1 MKVTLKDIAEESGYS
16 ISTVSRVLNGSGSIS
31 TEVQKH
37 ILKIAEK
44 LNYPFAKSKIPIYSN
59 GSLHIALVTD
69 FREGEFY
76 GSFFYGFSVA
86 AREVN
91 IQLSLI
97 DVIDHDEH
105 LIKTINDLDE
115 QIIDGICLFMP
126 EMDHD
131 DYTKLFNEINS
142 DIPIVSNAMIQ
153 SPVVPTITFD
163 GYSGGHLAA
172 EHFINKGYTSFGIV
186 KGPFEKAESRFRY
199 NGFKDHLEHS
209 GHKISWEAPG
219 DFRFKS
225 GVDAFHSFK
234 QLSEKPKAIFI
245 SSDLMCKGFLEAA
258 KNDGL
263 KIPEDVALISYDN
276 IPMCVESYPPIT
288 SIDTDFTELGK
299 ETFKVLKDII
309 GKKHGRKGTL
319 SLIPVSLAKRE
330 TA

>member
-1 MKVTLKDIAEESGYS
+1 MKVTLKDIADESGYS
-16 ISTVSRVLNGSGSIS
+16 ISTVSRVLNGSGNIS
-31 TEVQKH
+31 TEVQKQ

-76 GSFFYGFSVA
+76 GSFFYGFNLA
-86 AREVN
+86 AREVGV
-91 IQLSLI
+91 QLSLI
-97 DVIDHDEH
+97 DVADHEEN

-126 EMDHD
+126 EMNQE
-131 DYTKLFNEINS
+131 DYLNLLNKINS
-142 DIPIVSNAMIQ
+142 SLPIVSNAMIQ

-172 EHFINKGYTSFGIV
+172 EHFHKKGYSTFGII

-199 NGFKDHLEHS
+199 NGFKDHLENL
-209 GHKISWEAPG
+209 GHKITWETTG
-219 DFRFKS
+219 DFMFKS
-225 GVDAFHSFK
+225 GVKAYEEYSTLK
-234 QLSEKPKAIFI
+234 NKPQAIFI
-245 SSDLMCKGFLEAA
+245 SNDLMGKGFLEAA
-258 KNDGL
+258 KNDGN
-263 KIPEDVALISYDN
+263 KIPEDVAVISYDN
-276 IPMCVESYPPIT
+276 LPICVESYPPIT
-288 SIDTDFTELGK
+288 SIDTNFVELGK

-309 GKKHGRKGTL
+309 ARKHAQRGTL
-319 SLIPVSLAKRE
+319 SLIPVSLIERE

>member
-16 ISTVSRVLNGSGSIS
+16 ISTVSRVLNGSGNIS
-31 TEVQKH
+31 TEVQKQ
-37 ILKIAEK
+37 IIKLAEK

-76 GSFFYGFSVA
+76 GSFFFGFSEA
-86 AREVN
+86 AREVD

-97 DVIDHDEH
+97 DVVDHEDH
-105 LIKTINDLDE
+105 LIQTINDLDD
-115 QIIDGICLFMP
+115 QIIDGVCLFMP
-126 EMDHD
+126 EMDQE
-131 DYTKLFNEINS
+131 DYINLLNEINS

-163 GYSGGHLAA
+163 GYSGGYLAA
-172 EHFINKGYTSFGIV
+172 EHFLKKGYKSFGVV

-209 GHKISWEAPG
+209 GHKIIWETSG
-219 DFRFKS
+219 DFMFNS
-225 GVDAFHSFK
+225 GVNAFK
-234 QLSEKPKAIFI
+234 QYNNLDEKPEAVFV
-245 SSDLMCKGFLEAA
+245 SNDLMCKGFMEAA

-263 KIPEDVALISYDN
+263 KIPADVALLSYDN

-288 SIDTDFTELGK
+288 SVDTNFVELGK

-309 GKKHGRKGTL
+309 GKKHARKGTL
-319 SLIPVSLAKRE
+319 SLIPVSLVERE
-330 TA
+330 TS